1 MLGSALVV
9 ALSSMTA
16 TAQQLPNVGFE
27 NWKTACGSTTT
38 TAGVTT
44 PEEYTSFVRP
54 GIEPQEWNGSNVT
67 QSIVSIS
74 DFVKPETS
82 NPYSGSNSVLL
93 TNQKPGFSIYSSP
106 APAFLTFGTPWIYA
120 KVALEQAAI
129 NMGDGGVYGGVAFTN
144 TPDAITGMYKRDNS
158 KGAEDAYIIAYLWAG
173 TYKSEVRSDIKKVNN
188 VYVESATVEMTDVD
202 RAIMGKVTPTQSGT
216 LVASCEYKIS
226 EAIAD
231 WTNITVPFTYKTTT
245 VAPEKMN
252 VVISAADYWTRANI
266 IPYNTLT
273 VDDVKF
279 LYYSRLASLTVGG
292 TAVAGFASDKY
303 DYTIPAVLPETTD
316 GIAYTLLGE
325 SPAKQVEVVRDEAA
339 NAIKIIVTN
348 TTAGTDAVDADGKK
362 SHTYT
367 LTYAYKTEA
376 SYGGNLNVGMGTGY
390 LSANKTSSIKI
401 YGKDSG
407 KCDFVLTGLE
417 LLGIELGD
425 ITVPDATEAEGELG
439 SKTYSGFV
447 PEMSLLGG
455 GITAEVTLNG
465 TITADGNVNMKVD
478 VVWLNGADRIPIDV
492 TFTTDPLKLDESG
505 YYFVVNSDDYNNPL
519 AEKVA
524 TQLTILPTGTE
535 QDDTGNFCWVCDM
548 TVSGVSYTENG
559 TAVNLGDFKVSGIMQ
574 QGDRNVAEKTY
585 AGTATNV
592 ELNNG
597 EIAETIVVSGSRDS
611 NNQYEVKFAVTVGG
625 KTRDIVFTTE
635 PKSSG
640 VEELAG
646 DAAVVY
652 GTVGGIVVNGF
663 DGEVSVYAADGRM
676 VKKAEVAG
684 NAVVAVDGGLY
695 IVRTGAKATKV
706 IVK

>member
-16 TAQQLPNVGFE
+16 TAQQLPNVGFD
-27 NWKTACGSTTT
+27 NWKTACGSTTWT
-38 TAGVTT
+38 STMAGSDFT
-44 PEEYTSFVRP
+44 RP
-54 GIEPQEWNGSNVT
+54 GVEPSDWNGSSVSPFNSDQICVTKFSEQENVAT
-67 QSIVSIS
+67 QL
-74 DFVKPETS
+74 K
-82 NPYSGSNSVLL
+82 NPGIAGNVIPAYL
-93 TNQKPGFSIYSSP
+93 TV
-106 APAFLTFGTPWIYA
+106 GTPWVFVGGKNIIDAYGYA
-120 KVALEQAAI
+120 KY
-129 NMGDGGVYGGVAFTN
+129 GDGGSYGGVAFGYS
-144 TPDAITGMYKRDNS
+144 PDAISLKYQKLTTTETS
-158 KGAEDAYIIAYLWAG
+158 HVIAYLWSG
-173 TYKSEVRSDIKKVNN
+173 TFKSNVATAATRQGVMTYGRSLD
-188 VYVESATVEMTDVD
+188 DVD
-202 RAIMGKVTPTQSGT
+202 RAVLGLDAENTTQKGN
-216 LVASCEYKIS
+216 LIAKMDYAIS
-226 EAIAD
+226 ATTTA
-231 WTNITVPFTYKTTT
+231 WTSLEIPFTYVDKTKT
-245 VAPEKMN
+245 PEKMN
-252 VVISAADYWTRANI
+252 VILSAADYWTRAN
-266 IPYNTLT
+266 LT
-273 VDDVKF
+273 KDTELLVDDVKF
-279 LYYSRLASLTVGG
+279 LYYSRLASLTVDG
-292 TAVAGFASDKY
+292 TAVADFASDKY

-325 SPAKQVEVVRDEAA
+325 SPAKEVKVERDEAA

-348 TTAGTDAVDADGKK
+348 TTKGTAAVDADGEK

-390 LSANKTSSIKI
+390 LSANKASSIKI

-455 GITAEVTLNG
+455 GIKAEVTLNG
-465 TITADGNVNMKVD
+465 TITADGNVDMTVD
-478 VVWLNGADRIPIDV
+478 VVWLNGTDRIPIDV
-492 TFTTDPLKLDESG
+492 KFTTDPLKLDENG

-524 TQLTILPTGTE
+524 TQLTILPTSTE

-574 QGDRNVAEKTY
+574 QGDRNVVEKTY

-592 ELNNG
+592 LLNNG
-597 EIAETIVVSGSRDS
+597 ETAETIVVSGSRDS

-684 NAVVAVDGGLY
+684 NTVVAVDGGLY